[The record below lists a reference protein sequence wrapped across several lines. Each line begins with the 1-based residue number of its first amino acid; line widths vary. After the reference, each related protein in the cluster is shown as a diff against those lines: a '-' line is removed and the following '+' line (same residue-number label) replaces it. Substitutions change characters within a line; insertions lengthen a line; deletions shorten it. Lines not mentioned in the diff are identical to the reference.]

1 MARLSA
7 RNVCMS
13 APSSPASPVNHGL
26 NLAQQEAVNYL
37 HGPCL
42 VLAGA
47 GSGKTRVITH
57 KIGRLI
63 QMGMPAPRIAAI
75 TFTNKAAAEMRERA
89 KGLIGKA
96 AKDVLVCTF
105 HALGVR
111 MLRQDGDAL
120 GLKPQFSILDSD
132 DVTSIL
138 KDAGGSTDA
147 ATARQWQWTISGWK
161 SAGLNAAQ
169 ALALAEDDNA
179 RITATVMARYEERLT
194 AYQSVDFDD
203 LISLP
208 LKLLQDHAHV
218 RQKWQALMGHILVDE
233 YQDTNAT
240 QYEMLKLLVGG
251 NPADSARFTAVGD
264 DDQSIYGWRGA
275 TLDNLKKLPVDF
287 PALKVIKLE
296 QNYRSTSAILRA
308 ANNVIGPNPK
318 LFPKTLFS
326 ELGEGEPVRVVDAD
340 NEEHEA
346 ERAVARIQS
355 LRAEGALAQ
364 AGAQYKDFRHFA
376 VLYRANHQAK
386 PFEKAL
392 RKAGIPYKVSGG
404 QSFFDRAEIRDLCA
418 WFRLWANNDD
428 DPAFL
433 RAVTT
438 PKRGIGH
445 QTLGT
450 LGVYASQY
458 KLSLFEALFSSSLG
472 SALGAKALGSL
483 HEFGRY
489 VNDLQYRARQTEG
502 AEAARAFITEW
513 LKEIGYEKHLYDGE
527 DSEKVAAAKWANVME
542 FCDWM
547 AQRCGGQIDDA
558 GGATIARETK
568 SLLEVSQTIALLS
581 TISEREKDQDVVTL
595 STLHAAKGLEWPHVL
610 LVGVTEGML
619 PFKLNDGADT
629 PGGSERAHEAA
640 IDDVATR
647 LQEERRLMYVGIT
660 RAQRS
665 LAVSW
670 TRRRKKGRDMVTA
683 LPSRFIAEM
692 GLDQTT
698 VKEDPREKLRALR
711 AEFAKKA
718 QETAAAQTQA
728 GLA

>member
-1 MARLSA
+1 
-7 RNVCMS
+7 MS
-13 APSSPASPVNHGL
+13 AGL
-26 NLAQQEAVNYL
+26 NLAQQEAVNYM

-57 KIGRLI
+57 KVGRLI
-63 QMGMPAPRIAAI
+63 SAGLEAKRIAAI

-89 KGLIGKA
+89 KSLIGREA
-96 AKDVLVCTF
+96 RDVLICTF

-111 MLRQDGDAL
+111 MLRQDGAAL

-147 ATARQWQWTISGWK
+147 ATARQWQWAISLWK
-161 SAGLNAAQ
+161 NMGLNAAQ
-169 ALALAEDDNA
+169 AEAQAKDDNERVTA
-179 RITATVMARYEERLT
+179 RIMARYEERLT

-203 LISLP
+203 LIGLP
-208 LKLLQDHAHV
+208 LKLLQQHAEV
-218 RQKWQALMGHILVDE
+218 REKWQAQLGHVLVDE

-240 QYEMLKLLVGG
+240 QYEVLKLLVGERG
-251 NPADSARFTAVGD
+251 RFTAVGD

-275 TLDNLKKLPVDF
+275 TLDNLKRLPLDF
-287 PALKVIKLE
+287 PQLKVVKLE

-326 ELGEGEPVRVVDAD
+326 ELGEGEPVRIVDAD

-346 ERAVARIQS
+346 ERMVARIQS
-355 LRAEGALAQ
+355 TRANGGGHEW
-364 AGAQYKDFRHFA
+364 KDFA
-376 VLYRANHQAK
+376 VLYRANHQARI
-386 PFEKAL
+386 FEQAL
-392 RKAGIPYKVSGG
+392 RKAQIPYKVSGG
-404 QSFFDRAEIRDLCA
+404 QSFFDRAEIKDLCA
-418 WFRLWANNDD
+418 WFRLWINNDD

-445 QTLGT
+445 TTLQNLGT
-450 LGVYASQY
+450 FASKY
-458 KLSLFEALFSSSLG
+458 KQSLFEALFSSSLG
-472 SALGAKALGSL
+472 SVLPAKAVGSL

-489 VNDLQYRARQTEG
+489 VNDLEFRARHTHG
-502 AEAARAFITEW
+502 AEDSRVFMLEW
-513 LKEIGYEKHLYDGE
+513 LKDIAYEKHLYDGE
-527 DSEKVAAAKWANVME
+527 DNEKVAASRWTNVLE

-547 AQRCGGQIDDA
+547 SQRAGGEIDDTA
-558 GGATIARETK
+558 GVSIASEKK
-568 SLLEVSQTIALLS
+568 SLLEVAQTIALLS
-581 TISEREKDQDVVTL
+581 TISEREQDQNVVTL
-595 STLHAAKGLEWPHVL
+595 STLHAAKGLEWPHVM
-610 LVGVTEGML
+610 LVGVVEGML
-619 PFKLNDGADT
+619 PFKLGDDGPAGKADG
-629 PGGSERAHEAA
+629 PMSEG
-640 IDDVATR
+640 ILQR

-670 TRRRKKGRDMVTA
+670 TKKRKKGREMIA
-683 LPSRFIAEM
+683 AQPSRFIAEM
-692 GLDQTT
+692 ALEQSTT
-698 VKEDPREKLRALR
+698 KEDPREKLKALR

-718 QETAAAQTQA
+718 LDTAASAA
-728 GLA
+728 AAAAAP

>member
-1 MARLSA
+1 
-7 RNVCMS
+7 MS
-13 APSSPASPVNHGL
+13 AGL
-26 NLAQQEAVNYL
+26 NLAQQEAVNFL

-63 QMGMPAPRIAAI
+63 QAGLEPKRIAAI
-75 TFTNKAAAEMRERA
+75 TFTNKAATEMRERA

-96 AKDVLVCTF
+96 ANEVVICTF

-111 MLRQDGDAL
+111 MLRQDGGVM
-120 GLKPQFSILDSD
+120 GLKPQFSIMDSA
-132 DVTSIL
+132 DVTGIL
-138 KDAGGSTDA
+138 KDAGGTTDA
-147 ATARQWQWTISGWK
+147 ATARQWQWTISLWK
-161 SAGLNAAQ
+161 NMGLNSAQ
-169 ALALAEDDNA
+169 AMAIAKDDNERTIA
-179 RITATVMARYEERLT
+179 KIMARYEERLT

-203 LISLP
+203 LIGLP
-208 LKLLQDHAHV
+208 LKLLQEHDEV
-218 RQKWQALMGHILVDE
+218 RLKWQAQLGHVLVDE

-240 QYEMLKLLVGG
+240 QYEVLKCLVGEK
-251 NPADSARFTAVGD
+251 ARFTAVGD

-275 TLDNLKKLPVDF
+275 TLDNLRKLPQDF

-308 ANNVIGPNPK
+308 ANNVIQPNPK

-355 LRAEGALAQ
+355 LRAGTDA
-364 AGAQYKDFRHFA
+364 AGASHREFKDFA
-376 VLYRANHQAK
+376 ILYRANHQARI
-386 PFEKAL
+386 FEKAL
-392 RKAGIPYKVSGG
+392 RKAQLPYKVSGG
-404 QSFFDRAEIRDLCA
+404 QSFFDRAEIRDLCS
-418 WFRLWANNDD
+418 WLRLWVNNDD

-445 QTLGT
+445 QTLQS
-450 LGVYASQY
+450 LGVFASQY
-458 KLSLFEALFSSSLG
+458 KLSLFEALFSNSLP
-472 SALGAKALGSL
+472 SVLNARALGGL

-489 VNDLQYRARQTEG
+489 VNDLEFRARLTTG
-502 AEAARAFITEW
+502 AEDARAFLTDW
-513 LKEIGYEKHLYDGE
+513 LKDIGYEKHLYDAE
-527 DSEKVAAAKWANVME
+527 DSEKVAASRWTNVME

-547 AQRCGGQIDDA
+547 AQRCGGEIDDA
-558 GGATIARETK
+558 AGVSIGSEK
-568 SLLEVSQTIALLS
+568 KNLLEVAQTIALLS
-581 TISEREKDQDVVTL
+581 TLSEREKDQNVITL
-595 STLHAAKGLEWPHVL
+595 STLHASKGLEWPHVM

-619 PFKLNDGADT
+619 PFRLDDE
-629 PGGSERAHEAA
+629 PGTEHTNENIA
-640 IDDVATR
+640 VR

-660 RAQRS
+660 RAQRT

-670 TRRRKKGRDMVTA
+670 TRKRKKGRELIA
-683 LPSRFIAEM
+683 AQPSRFIAEM
-692 GLDQTT
+692 GLDKTT
-698 VKEDPREKLRALR
+698 VKEDPREKLKALR
-711 AEFAKKA
+711 AEFAQRA
-718 QETAAAQTQA
+718 SAASAESA
-728 GLA
+728 ANK

>member
-1 MARLSA
+1 
-7 RNVCMS
+7 MS
-13 APSSPASPVNHGL
+13 AGL
-26 NLAQQEAVNYL
+26 NVAQQEAVNYM

-47 GSGKTRVITH
+47 GSGKTRVITQ
-57 KIGRLI
+57 KIGALI
-63 QMGMPAPRIAAI
+63 QAGLPGKRIAAI

-89 KGLIGKA
+89 KHLIGRA
-96 AKDVLVCTF
+96 AKDVVICTF

-111 MLRQDGDAL
+111 MVREDGHRV
-120 GLKPQFSILDSD
+120 GLKPQFSILDTD

-138 KDAGGSTDA
+138 KDAGGTTDA
-147 ATARQWQWTISGWK
+147 ATARIWQWTISKWK
-161 SAGLNAAQ
+161 NMGLSAEQAEAQ
-169 ALALAEDDNA
+169 AVDDNE
-179 RITATVMARYEERLT
+179 RITARIMARYEERLT

-203 LISLP
+203 LIGMP
-208 LKLLQDHAHV
+208 LRLLRDHAEVRTKWNEVLGHV
-218 RQKWQALMGHILVDE
+218 LVDE

-240 QYEMLKLLVGG
+240 QYEVLKLLVGER
-251 NPADSARFTAVGD
+251 ARFTAVGD

-275 TLDNLKKLPVDF
+275 TLDNLKRLPIDY
-287 PALKVIKLE
+287 PQLKVIKLE

-346 ERAVARIQS
+346 ERVVARIQS
-355 LRAEGALAQ
+355 LRANSQHQEH
-364 AGAQYKDFRHFA
+364 RHFA

-392 RKAGIPYKVSGG
+392 RKAQIPYKVSGG
-404 QSFFDRAEIRDLCA
+404 QSFFDRAEIKDLCA
-418 WFRLWANNDD
+418 WFRLWVNNDD

-433 RAVTT
+433 RAITT

-445 QTLGT
+445 TTLGQ
-450 LGVYASQY
+450 LGVYGTQY
-458 KLSLFEALFSSSLG
+458 KLSLFASVFSSSLE
-472 SALGAKALGSL
+472 SALPRRAFESL
-483 HEFGRY
+483 QEFGRY
-489 VNDLQYRARQTEG
+489 VNDQEYRARRTIG
-502 AEAARAFITEW
+502 AEDARAFMLEW
-513 LKEIGYEKHLYDGE
+513 LKDIGYEQHLYDGE
-527 DSEKVAAAKWANVME
+527 ESEQVAATRWTNVMD
-542 FCDWM
+542 FVDWM
-547 AQRCGGQIDDA
+547 SARCGGQIDDA
-558 GGATIARETK
+558 AGVSNAAEVK
-568 SLLEVSQTIALLS
+568 SLMEVAQTVSLLS

-595 STLHAAKGLEWPHVL
+595 STLHASKGLEWPHVM
-610 LVGVTEGML
+610 LVGVNEGML
-619 PFKLNDGADT
+619 PFKL
-629 PGGSERAHEAA
+629 E
-640 IDDVATR
+640 DDNGRQQVVSDETTQR

-660 RAQRS
+660 RAQRM

-670 TRRRKKGRDMVTA
+670 TRKRKKGREMVAA

-692 GLDQTT
+692 ALNQAT

-718 QETAAAQTQA
+718 AGAA

>member
-1 MARLSA
+1 M
-7 RNVCMS
+7 
-13 APSSPASPVNHGL
+13 
-26 NLAQQEAVNYL
+26 

-57 KIGRLI
+57 KIARLI
-63 QMGMPAPRIAAI
+63 QAGLEPQRIAAI
-75 TFTNKAAAEMRERA
+75 TFTNKAASEMRERA
-89 KGLIGKA
+89 KDLIGRP
-96 AKDVLVCTF
+96 AKDVVICTF

-111 MLRQDGDAL
+111 MLRQDGAAL

-138 KDAGGSTDA
+138 KDAGGTVDA
-147 ATARQWQWTISGWK
+147 ATARSWQWTISLWK
-161 SAGLNAAQ
+161 NLGLNAERAAAAAQ
-169 ALALAEDDNA
+169 NDNERIIA
-179 RITATVMARYEERLT
+179 RVMAHYEERLA

-208 LKLLQDHAHV
+208 LKLLQDHETV
-218 RQKWQALMGHILVDE
+218 RQKWQGLIGHVLVDE

-240 QYEMLKLLVGG
+240 QYEVLKLLVGG
-251 NPADSARFTAVGD
+251 KPADQARFTAVGD

-275 TLDNLKKLPVDF
+275 TLDNLKRLPIDF

-318 LFPKTLFS
+318 LFPKNLWS
-326 ELGEGEPVRVVDAD
+326 DLGEGEPVRVVDAD
-340 NEEHEA
+340 SEDHEA
-346 ERAVARIQS
+346 ERTVARIQS
-355 LRAEGALAQ
+355 LRAGGTS
-364 AGAQYKDFRHFA
+364 AGGPQFQELRHFA

-392 RKAGIPYKVSGG
+392 RKANIPYKVSGG
-404 QSFFDRAEIRDLCA
+404 TSFFDRAEIKDLCS
-418 WFRLWANNDD
+418 WFRLWINNND

-445 QTLGT
+445 QTLAQ
-450 LGVYASQY
+450 LGRFASSR
-458 KLSLFEALFSSSLG
+458 KVSLFEALFSGSLG
-472 SALGAKALGSL
+472 SVMGAKALGSL

-489 VNDLQYRARQTEG
+489 VNDLEFRARQTVG
-502 AEAARAFITEW
+502 AEAAGGFLRDW
-513 LKEIGYEKHLYDGE
+513 LKEIDYQKHLYDGE
-527 DSEKVAAAKWANVME
+527 DSEKLAAARWTNVID

-547 AQRCGGQIDDA
+547 SARCGG
-558 GGATIARETK
+558 TIADAAGVTTVNEPKT
-568 SLLEVSQTIALLS
+568 LLEVAQTVSLLS
-581 TISEREKDQDVVTL
+581 TISERETDQDVVTL
-595 STLHAAKGLEWPHVL
+595 STLHAAKGLEWPHVI
-610 LVGVTEGML
+610 LVGVNEGLL
-619 PFKLNDGADT
+619 PFKLSDGAASR
-629 PGGSERAHEAA
+629 GGSERADEAA
-640 IDDVATR
+640 DEAMATR

-670 TRRRKKGRDMVTA
+670 TRKRKKGRELVA
-683 LPSRFIAEM
+683 AQPSRFIAEM
-692 GLDQTT
+692 ALNQAT
-698 VKEDPREKLRALR
+698 VREDPREKLRALR

-718 QETAAAQTQA
+718 QDNAAAQALTS
-728 GLA
+728 

>member
-1 MARLSA
+1 
-7 RNVCMS
+7 MS
-13 APSSPASPVNHGL
+13 AGL
-26 NLAQQEAVNYL
+26 NLAQQEAVNYM

-63 QMGMPAPRIAAI
+63 NAGLEAKRIAAI

-89 KGLIGKA
+89 KSLIGREA
-96 AKDVLVCTF
+96 RDVLICTF

-111 MLRQDGDAL
+111 MLRQDGAAL

-147 ATARQWQWTISGWK
+147 ATARQWQWAISLWK
-161 SAGLNAAQ
+161 NMGLNAAQ
-169 ALALAEDDNA
+169 AEAQAKDDNEKVTA
-179 RITATVMARYEERLT
+179 RIMARYEERLA

-203 LISLP
+203 LIGLP
-208 LKLLQDHAHV
+208 LKLLQQHADV
-218 RQKWQALMGHILVDE
+218 REKWQAQLGHVLVDE

-240 QYEMLKLLVGG
+240 QYEVLKLLVGERG
-251 NPADSARFTAVGD
+251 RFTAVGD

-275 TLDNLKKLPVDF
+275 TLDNLKRLPLDF
-287 PALKVIKLE
+287 PNLKVVKLE

-326 ELGEGEPVRVVDAD
+326 ELGEGEPVRIVDAD

-346 ERAVARIQS
+346 ERVVARIQS
-355 LRAEGALAQ
+355 TRANGAGQ
-364 AGAQYKDFRHFA
+364 EWREFA
-376 VLYRANHQAK
+376 VLYRANHQARI
-386 PFEKAL
+386 FEQAL
-392 RKAGIPYKVSGG
+392 RKAQIPYKVSGG
-404 QSFFDRAEIRDLCA
+404 QSFFDRAEIKDLCA
-418 WFRLWANNDD
+418 WFRLWINNDD

-445 QTLGT
+445 TTLQNLGT
-450 LGVYASQY
+450 FASKY
-458 KLSLFEALFSSSLG
+458 KQSLFEALFSSSLG
-472 SALGAKALGSL
+472 SVLPAKAVGSL

-489 VNDLQYRARQTEG
+489 VNDLEFRARHTHG
-502 AEAARAFITEW
+502 AEDSRAFMLEW
-513 LKEIGYEKHLYDGE
+513 LKDIDYEKHLYDGE
-527 DSEKVAAAKWANVME
+527 DNEKVAASRWTNVLE

-547 AQRCGGQIDDA
+547 SQRAGGEIDDTA
-558 GGATIARETK
+558 GVSIASEKK
-568 SLLEVSQTIALLS
+568 SLLEVAQTIALLS
-581 TISEREKDQDVVTL
+581 TISEREQDQNVVTL
-595 STLHAAKGLEWPHVL
+595 STLHAAKGLEWPHVM
-610 LVGVTEGML
+610 LVGVVEGLL
-619 PFKLNDGADT
+619 PFKLGDDGPAGKADG
-629 PGGSERAHEAA
+629 PMSEG
-640 IDDVATR
+640 ILQR

-670 TRRRKKGRDMVTA
+670 TKRRKKGREMIA
-683 LPSRFIAEM
+683 SQPSRFIAEM
-692 GLDQTT
+692 ALEKAT
-698 VKEDPREKLRALR
+698 VKEDPREKLKALR

-718 QETAAAQTQA
+718 LDSAAAA
-728 GLA
+728 AAASAP

>member
-1 MARLSA
+1 
-7 RNVCMS
+7 MS
-13 APSSPASPVNHGL
+13 SSPSHGL
-26 NLAQQEAVNYL
+26 NLAQQDAVNYL

-57 KIGRLI
+57 KIARLI
-63 QMGMPAPRIAAI
+63 QAGLEPKRIAAI

-89 KGLIGKA
+89 RGLIGKA
-96 AKDVLVCTF
+96 AKEVRICTF
-105 HALGVR
+105 HALGVHL
-111 MLRQDGDAL
+111 LRADGAAV

-147 ATARQWQWTISGWK
+147 ATARQWQWAISLWK
-161 SAGLNAAQ
+161 NKGLNAAQ
-169 ALALAEDDNA
+169 AEAQAKDDNE
-179 RITATVMARYEERLT
+179 RITARIMARYEERLA

-203 LISLP
+203 LIGLP
-208 LKLLQDHAHV
+208 LKLLRDHPDV
-218 RQKWQALMGHILVDE
+218 RARWQQIMGHILVDE

-240 QYEMLKLLVGG
+240 QYELLKQLV
-251 NPADSARFTAVGD
+251 PEDPQQARFTAVGD

-275 TLDNLKKLPVDF
+275 TLDNLKKLPLDF
-287 PALKVIKLE
+287 PSLKVIKLE
-296 QNYRSTSAILRA
+296 QNYRSTGAILQA

-318 LFPKTLFS
+318 LFPKKLWS
-326 ELGEGEPVRVVDAD
+326 ELGDGEPVRVVDAD

-346 ERAVARIQS
+346 ERVVARIQS
-355 LRAEGALAQ
+355 IRAGTGATASGGSQ
-364 AGAQYKDFRHFA
+364 HQEFRDFA

-386 PFEKAL
+386 VFEQAL
-392 RKAGIPYKVSGG
+392 RRAQIPYKVSGG
-404 QSFFDRAEIRDLCA
+404 TSFFDRAEIRDLCA
-418 WFRLWANNDD
+418 WFRLWVNNDD

-445 QTLGT
+445 QTLQSLGT
-450 LGVYASQY
+450 FASRY
-458 KLSLFEALFSSSLG
+458 KVSLFEALFSSSLG
-472 SALGAKALGSL
+472 SVLNARAVGSL

-489 VNDLQYRARQTEG
+489 VNDLEYRARHTTG
-502 AEAARAFITEW
+502 AEDARAFMNDW
-513 LKEIGYEKHLYDGE
+513 LREIGYEKHLYDSE
-527 DSEKVAAAKWANVME
+527 DNERLAAARWTNVME

-547 AQRCGGQIDDA
+547 AGRCGGQIDDA
-558 GGATIARETK
+558 AGVTLTSEKK
-568 SLLEVSQTIALLS
+568 SLLEVAQTISLLS
-581 TISEREKDQDVVTL
+581 TINEREQDQNVVTL
-595 STLHAAKGLEWPHVL
+595 STLHAAKGLEWPHVM

-619 PFKLNDGADT
+619 PFKLDEGGESL
-629 PGGSERAHEAA
+629 GGSQREHEAA
-640 IDDVATR
+640 NDNIAQR

-660 RAQRS
+660 RAQRT

-670 TRRRKKGRDMVTA
+670 PKKRKKGRELVSA
-683 LPSRFIAEM
+683 QPSRFIAEM
-692 GLDQTT
+692 ALDQAT

-718 QETAAAQTQA
+718 QENAAAQQA
-728 GLA
+728 LAGGTA

>member
-1 MARLSA
+1 
-7 RNVCMS
+7 MS
-13 APSSPASPVNHGL
+13 GL
-26 NLAQQEAVNYL
+26 NLAQQEAVNYM

-57 KIGRLI
+57 KIARLI
-63 QMGMPAPRIAAI
+63 QTGLEARRIAAI

-89 KGLIGKA
+89 KSLVGKA
-96 AKDVLVCTF
+96 AQEVVICTF

-111 MLRQDGDAL
+111 LLRQDGAVL

-138 KDAGGSTDA
+138 KDAGGTTDA
-147 ATARQWQWTISGWK
+147 ATARQWQWAISLWK
-161 SAGLNAAQ
+161 NMGLNAAQ
-169 ALALAEDDNA
+169 AEAQAKDDNERVTA
-179 RITATVMARYEERLT
+179 RIMARYEERLT

-203 LISLP
+203 LIGLP
-208 LKLLQDHAHV
+208 LKLLRDHAQV
-218 RQKWQALMGHILVDE
+218 REKWQQLLGHVLVDE

-240 QYEMLKLLVGG
+240 QYELLKLLLGERG
-251 NPADSARFTAVGD
+251 RFTAVGD

-275 TLDNLKKLPVDF
+275 TLDNLRRLPQDY
-287 PALKVIKLE
+287 PNLKVVKLE
-296 QNYRSTSAILRA
+296 QNYRSTGAILRA
-308 ANNVIGPNPK
+308 ANNVIQPNPK

-326 ELGEGEPVRVVDAD
+326 ELGEGEPVRIVDCD

-346 ERAVARIQS
+346 ERVVARIQS
-355 LRAEGALAQ
+355 IRANGQ
-364 AGAQYKDFRHFA
+364 GKDWRDFA
-376 VLYRANHQAK
+376 VLYRANHQARV
-386 PFEKAL
+386 FEQAL
-392 RKAGIPYKVSGG
+392 RKAQIPYKVSGG

-418 WFRLWANNDD
+418 WLRLWVNNDD

-445 QTLGT
+445 QTLQSLGT
-450 LGVYASQY
+450 FASQY

-472 SALGAKALGSL
+472 AVLPQRAVGSL

-489 VNDLQYRARQTEG
+489 VNDLEFRARHTLG
-502 AEAARAFITEW
+502 AEDARAFLGEW
-513 LKEIGYEKHLYDGE
+513 LKDIGYEKHLYDGE
-527 DSEKVAAAKWANVME
+527 ENEKVAAARWTNVMD

-547 AQRCGGQIDDA
+547 AQRCGGQIDDTA
-558 GGATIARETK
+558 GVTTASERK
-568 SLLEVSQTIALLS
+568 NLLEVAQTISLLS
-581 TISEREKDQDVVTL
+581 TISEREQDQNVVTL
-595 STLHAAKGLEWPHVL
+595 STLHAAKGLEWPHVML
-610 LVGVTEGML
+610 AGCVEGML
-619 PFKLNDGADT
+619 PFK
-629 PGGSERAHEAA
+629 PE
-640 IDDVATR
+640 DDEGRGVVTDAVAQR

-670 TRRRKKGRDMVTA
+670 SKRRKKGREMVA
-683 LPSRFIAEM
+683 AQPSRFIAEM
-692 GLDQTT
+692 ALDKATT
-698 VKEDPREKLRALR
+698 KEDPREKLKALR

-718 QETAAAQTQA
+718 QESAAAAAA
-728 GLA
+728 GTP